1 MNPHIAPIALI
12 LIGVATASVAQE
24 NVAVRI
30 GQVGPTSGPAAH
42 LGKDNANGVRMA
54 IADLNARALRIGG
67 KTAKFELIAED
78 DAADPKQGVIV
89 AQKLC
94 DQKVNGVVGPLTSGS
109 AIPSAKVYNDCGI
122 AHISPVATNP
132 RLTQM
137 GYKTTFRVLANDNVT
152 GTALA
157 NVVADDLKLTRVAI
171 VDDRTAYGQGVADAF
186 RKQAS
191 VRGLQI
197 VAEQFTNDKAVDFS
211 TLLTAIKGANA
222 QVIFYGGLDS
232 QAGPMLRQM
241 QQLGLGKVRLLG
253 GDGICTT
260 RLAELSGGVDALKQV
275 ICAEGGASIEKT
287 AAGKAWK
294 ARYDA
299 AYPGDFQGNAPYG
312 YDATLV
318 LAEAMVKANSSD
330 PRVYAPKLFDTE
342 VQGITGKVSFD
353 ANGDLKTPALT
364 VSSYPDGKKQTRN

>member
-1 MNPHIAPIALI
+1 MNPHIAPIALM
-12 LIGVATASVAQE
+12 LIGIATASVAQE

-122 AHISPVATNP
+122 PHISPVATNP

-137 GYKTTFRVLANDNVT
+137 GFKTTFRVLANDNVT

-171 VDDRTAYGQGVADAF
+171 VDDRTAYGQGVSDAF

-191 VRGLQI
+191 VRGLQV

-211 TLLTAIKGANA
+211 ALLTAIKGANA
-222 QVIFYGGLDS
+222 QAIFYGGLDS

-241 QQLGLGKVRLLG
+241 QQLGLGKLRLLG

-275 ICAEGGASIEKT
+275 ICAEGGASIERT

-294 ARYDA
+294 ARYDT

-312 YDATLV
+312 YDAMLV

-330 PRVYAPKLFDTE
+330 PRVYAPRLFDTE
-342 VQGITGKVSFD
+342 VQGTTGKVSFD
-353 ANGDLKTPALT
+353 ANGDLKTPVLT
-364 VSSYPDGKKQTRN
+364 VSNYPDGKKQTKT